1 MDLGIRGKRALVIG
15 ATRGLGWAT
24 AEALSLEGVMVALTG
39 RDASVAAQRASKLS
53 LDARGLRLNL
63 ADIDQIDPFLRNVD
77 ETLGAVDILVLNG
90 GGPPPSP
97 AAPSNPKIW
106 REQFEEMF
114 IAQTRIV
121 DHVLPGMMER
131 GWGRII
137 IISSTSIRE
146 PIAGLVASNAIRSAL
161 AGWAK
166 TIAGEVAR
174 RRVTVNV
181 VMPGS
186 VATDRVVAL
195 DELEAAKRGV
205 EPDEISAQNQA
216 GIPAGRYGRP
226 EEFGAVVAFLAS
238 ERASYLT
245 GASIPVDGG
254 VLRSI

>member
-1 MDLGIRGKRALVIG
+1 MDFGIRGKRALVIG

-24 AEALSLEGVMVALTG
+24 ADALAQEGVVVGMTG
-39 RDASVAAQRASKLS
+39 RNASVAAQRASKLS
-53 LDARGLRLNL
+53 LGARGLQLNL
-63 ADIDQIDPFLRNVD
+63 ADTDQIDPFLRNVD

-90 GGPPPSP
+90 GGPPPSL
-97 AAPSNPKIW
+97 AAPSNPGFW

-114 IAQTRIV
+114 VAQTRIV
-121 DHVLPGMMER
+121 DHVLPGMIER

-137 IISSTSIRE
+137 IVSSTSIRE

-166 TIAGEVAR
+166 TLASEVAR
-174 RRVTVNV
+174 RRITVNV
-181 VMPGS
+181 VLPGS
-186 VATDRVVAL
+186 IATDRIVSL
-195 DELEAAKRGV
+195 DAHEAAKRGV
-205 EPDEISAQNQA
+205 AADEISTQNQA

-238 ERASYLT
+238 EQASYLT

-254 VLRSI
+254 VLKFI

>member
-1 MDLGIRGKRALVIG
+1 
-15 ATRGLGWAT
+15 
-24 AEALSLEGVMVALTG
+24 
-39 RDASVAAQRASKLS
+39 
-53 LDARGLRLNL
+53 
-63 ADIDQIDPFLRNVD
+63 
-77 ETLGAVDILVLNG
+77 
-90 GGPPPSP
+90 
-97 AAPSNPKIW
+97 
-106 REQFEEMF
+106 
-114 IAQTRIV
+114 
-121 DHVLPGMMER
+121 MMER